1 MGTLALAGC
10 QTLDSQIAQVSDRLS
25 ARCADL
31 QTAALTVDLF
41 APEKARAA
49 AQQGQVVLAQFRA
62 KPPRSAADLAIAI
75 GETMKA
81 LQAIEAAKKGA

>member
-1 MGTLALAGC
+1 MNRIILALVALGSLALADC

-41 APEKARAA
+41 APEKVRAA
-49 AQQGQVVLAQFRA
+49 A
-62 KPPRSAADLAIAI
+62 
-75 GETMKA
+75 
-81 LQAIEAAKKGA
+81 